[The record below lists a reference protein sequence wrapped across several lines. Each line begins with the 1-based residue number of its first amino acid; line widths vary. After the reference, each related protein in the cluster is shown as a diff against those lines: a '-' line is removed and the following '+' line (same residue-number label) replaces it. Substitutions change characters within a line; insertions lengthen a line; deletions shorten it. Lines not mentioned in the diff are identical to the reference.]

1 MLNIKIRNIEN
12 KFLIQKNLEFFK
24 VPVRARAAVIQY
36 SSHTNPG
43 CRQLNEAENMGQS
56 AIVSD
61 IG

>member
-12 KFLIQKNLEFFK
+12 KFLIQKNLEFFM
-24 VPVRARAAVIQY
+24 PVRARAAVIQY